1 MNLPKLNRRGG
12 YSKSLLLLVLPLA
25 LAVAGWI
32 TVFHAWRQAHD
43 LRWFGDLMVAHDFAQ
58 HHAAGDLW
66 RKEGPESV
74 YAPEAIGRTLQN
86 LHGSSRSTTLFA
98 QSGYLYPPPVG
109 WLASVFCPSD
119 YRAAVSAFWAL
130 TGCLALVGVV
140 VSASVWGSM
149 QEPRW
154 VPIVWGLTFPS
165 FLAAMIYGQMSAFGL
180 FFVALG
186 GWMAQRGQAWLAG
199 LFVAFLAIKPTWL
212 VAFLP
217 VIWMAGFG
225 KVAGRA
231 LVCVLVGGLISL
243 VYCGGWTVHGAW
255 WEVASQ
261 HVHNRAAW
269 LLSGSLPGLVAAVV
283 AQAPGWVNWAVFAL
297 GLGIVAIGRTWLF
310 QKDHGPERCWAM
322 ALAIS
327 ALISPYL
334 LHYDLV
340 FFIPLMMAVGNR
352 PARWL
357 LWLAALA
364 GFLAPIVG
372 LPTAPLLGLAAV
384 YLATRPKVTSAY
396 PL

>member
-1 MNLPKLNRRGG
+1 MNLPKFNRRGS
-12 YSKSLLLLVLPLA
+12 YSRSLLLLVFPLA
-25 LAVAGWI
+25 LSVAGWI

-58 HHAAGDLW
+58 HHAAAVLW
-66 RKEGPESV
+66 REAGPESV
-74 YAPEAIGRTLQN
+74 YAPEAIGRTLQK

-98 QSGYLYPPPVG
+98 RSGYLYPPPVSWG
-109 WLASVFCPSD
+109 ASVLCPSD
-119 YRAAVSAFWAL
+119 YRAAVSTFWAL
-130 TGCLALVGVV
+130 TACLALVAVV

-165 FLAAMIYGQMSAFGL
+165 FLAAVICGQMSAFGL

-186 GWMAQRGQAWLAG
+186 GWMAQRGHAWLAG
-199 LFVAFLAIKPTWL
+199 LCVAFLAIKPTWL

-231 LVCVLVGGLISL
+231 LVCVLGSGLVSL
-243 VYCGGWTVHGAW
+243 ACFGGWTIHVAW

-261 HVHNRAAW
+261 HVHNQAAW
-269 LLSGSLPGLVAAVV
+269 LLSGSLPGSVAAVV
-283 AQAPGWVNWAVFAL
+283 AQAPGWVNWAGFAL
-297 GLGIVAIGRTWLF
+297 GFGIVAGCRKWLF
-310 QKDHGPERCWAM
+310 PSQEVPERRWAL
-322 ALAIS
+322 AVAIS

-334 LHYDLV
+334 LHYDLM
-340 FFIPLMMAVGNR
+340 FLIPLMMVVGNH

-364 GFLAPIVG
+364 GFLAPVVG
-372 LPTAPLLGLAAV
+372 LPTAPLFGLAGV
-384 YLATRPKVTSAY
+384 YLAKRPKITSAHS
-396 PL
+396 L